1 LALESVQAA
10 AAQDPNLA
18 DPVDHAMRTAFW
30 VRHECIATMPVVLQI
45 LESTAGVDFGEVAAE
60 LWSGRPRATIRHHT
74 DAAASAAVTAS
85 PSIVV
90 RGLDG
95 ARGWTNPGITTDGP
109 PDRFQIAADEPAVYD
124 DIVEYAL
131 ASHSYAGG

>member
-1 LALESVQAA
+1 
-10 AAQDPNLA
+10 
-18 DPVDHAMRTAFW
+18 MRLAFW
-30 VRHECIATMPVVLQI
+30 VHHRCIATMPMVLEI
-45 LESTAGVDFGEVAAE
+45 LQASAGVAFDEAAAE

-85 PSIVV
+85 PYLVV
-90 RGLDG
+90 KGLDG
-95 ARGWTNPGITTDGP
+95 ARSWTNPGITTDGP
-109 PDRFQIAADEPAVYD
+109 PERFEIADDEPAVYD